1 MSNPTSTRD
10 AILDAAQH
18 IAAHKGAGHVTL
30 DAVAKESGLS
40 KGGVLYHFPN
50 KDSLI
55 NSMLQ
60 RLIQQ
65 NRAVQAAHEAE
76 LSTQPH
82 HTTRALMRTQLT
94 FCKGLPTEVA
104 LAVLTASAEKWGV
117 RFMMHAPGHPIDVDG
132 RKATGVTL
140 ADGRPLEA
148 DLVVAKADLPYVY
161 RCLLPEDGMAGRL
174 ARKRFSCST
183 LMFYWG
189 ISRQYP
195 QLQPHNLFLAGDFCA
210 GLNRILHD
218 LDLPDEPSFYL
229 HAPARVDP
237 AAAPEGQDTLMVAV
251 PVGHID
257 DAAPQ
262 HWPTI
267 QARARQSV
275 LRRLAQV
282 GIADLDEY
290 IKFEVCCTPRDWQA
304 RLNLTKGSS
313 HGLRHRLSQMAY
325 LRPHNRH
332 RRYRNLYFVG
342 SSTHP
347 GTGLPTV
354 LVSAR
359 LTSERILQDVDLPQM
374 VPKPNSATTCF

>member
-1 MSNPTSTRD
+1 VRNLLLLFRLRILTRHYENIGNYFDDAHLKAAFTFQDMYLGDSPYEVPAVFSLLQYTELAHGVWFPT
-10 AILDAAQH
+10 
-18 IAAHKGAGHVTL
+18 
-30 DAVAKESGLS
+30 
-40 KGGVLYHFPN
+40 GGMYRV
-50 KDSLI
+50 I
-55 NSMLQ
+55 
-60 RLIQQ
+60 
-65 NRAVQAAHEAE
+65 EA
-76 LSTQPH
+76 L
-82 HTTRALMRTQLT
+82 R
-94 FCKGLPTEVA
+94 GI
-104 LAVLTASAEKWGV
+104 AEKWGV
-117 RFMMHAPGHPIDVDG
+117 RFMVNAPVHQIDVTG

-140 ADGRPLEA
+140 ADGRPLAA
-148 DLVVAKADLPYVY
+148 DIVVANADLPYVY

-189 ISRQYP
+189 ISRPYP

-229 HAPARVDP
+229 HAPARIDP

-275 LRRLAQV
+275 LQRLAQV
-282 GIADLDEY
+282 GIADLDEH
-290 IKFEVCCTPRDWQA
+290 IKFEVCYTPRDWQG

-342 SSTHP
+342 SGTHP

-359 LTSERILQDVDLPQM
+359 LTSERILQDVGLPGTIPEH
-374 VPKPNSATTCF
+374 VPATTSFWHAQFLK